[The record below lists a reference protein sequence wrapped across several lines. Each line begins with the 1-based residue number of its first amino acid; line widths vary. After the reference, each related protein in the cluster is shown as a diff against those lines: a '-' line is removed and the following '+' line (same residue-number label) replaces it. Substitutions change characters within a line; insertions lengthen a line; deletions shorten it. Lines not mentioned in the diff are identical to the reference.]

1 MQTVGFIGVG
11 KIGLPI
17 CKNLIKSGYRVVGF
31 RRSSLAAFEQAGG
44 VPAHSAAEV
53 GEAADIVFS
62 CLSSDDALQDV
73 IEGPRGLLRS
83 ARPGQIVVELGSH
96 PVAVKAKYV
105 AVLSEK
111 GVAFIDGEVSGTP
124 GMVEAR
130 KGVIF
135 LGGDKEAV
143 RRIEPIVAGFAD
155 SCSYFGAFG
164 TATKAKLI
172 NNLLVGLHI
181 AGTAQAM
188 AIAMKTG
195 VDMDLLIKSIASGS
209 GGSTQFGIR
218 APWMVQRKFI
228 PQQGSAQGLTH
239 YLELVKEFADEQG
252 IATPLL
258 DPLLEIYHRALPAI
272 GERDV
277 SAIIE
282 LFEAGPQKSK
292 TGA

>member
-1 MQTVGFIGVG
+1 MQTIGFVGVG

-17 CKNLIKSGYRVVGF
+17 CKNLIKSGYRVVGY
-31 RRSSLAAFEQAGG
+31 RRTSLAEFERAGG
-44 VPAHSAAEV
+44 VPAQSAAEV
-53 GEAADIVFS
+53 GAAADIVFT
-62 CLSSDDALQDV
+62 CLPSDEALHEV
-73 IEGPRGLLRS
+73 IQGPNGLLRS
-83 ARPGQIVVELGSH
+83 ARAGQVVVELGSH
-96 PVAVKAKYV
+96 PVPVKERYV
-105 AVLSEK
+105 SVFADK

-135 LGGDKEAV
+135 LGGDREAV
-143 RRIEPIVAGFAD
+143 RRIEPVIAGFAD
-155 SCSYFGAFG
+155 ACSYFGPFG

-188 AIAMKTG
+188 AIAMKAG

-218 APWMVQRKFI
+218 APWMVARKFL
-228 PQQGSAQGLTH
+228 PQQGSAAGLAH
-239 YLELVKEFADEQG
+239 YLDMVKEFADEQG
-252 IATPLL
+252 VATPLL
-258 DPLLEIYHRALPAI
+258 DPLIEIYRRALPTI

-277 SAIIE
+277 AAIVE
-282 LFEAGPQKSK
+282 LFEAGPQTK
-292 TGA
+292 GA